1 MLRAFIAEMGSNLGS
16 NEGSPMS
23 PERSHAYRRVMKTLS
38 DLGPSKLQADEQDR
52 IREAADTLVFS
63 ADLDRDPAA
72 GAALEDVEELLNA
85 LIKCGRWQRATAE
98 QLADDLYACG
108 PTHALELTAA

>member
-1 MLRAFIAEMGSNLGS
+1 
-16 NEGSPMS
+16 
-23 PERSHAYRRVMKTLS
+23 V
-38 DLGPSKLQADEQDR
+38 
-52 IREAADTLVFS
+52 
-63 ADLDRDPAA
+63 
-72 GAALEDVEELLNA
+72 LEDVEELLNA